1 MHACS
6 CMHLFVCTHTHII
19 TNNKAL
25 FIYHSLSHV
34 SHALTEGLAVEAG
47 GAGVAVILTP
57 VRLVGARRTPCLIV
71 TAHQAEVAGATGQ
84 VCGAT
89 GVLAAR
95 AEVAS
100 VTLTGGIV
108 QPVRVA
114 VVAGSAGEAVC
125 DVGATCEIWGPE
137 GILVLEDL

>member
-1 MHACS
+1 M
-6 CMHLFVCTHTHII
+6 
-19 TNNKAL
+19 
-25 FIYHSLSHV
+25 
-34 SHALTEGLAVEAG
+34 
-47 GAGVAVILTP
+47 
-57 VRLVGARRTPCLIV
+57 
-71 TAHQAEVAGATGQ
+71 TAHQTEVAGATGQ
-84 VCGAT
+84 VRGAT
-89 GVLAAR
+89 SVLAAR

-114 VVAGSAGEAVC
+114 VVAGGAGEAVC